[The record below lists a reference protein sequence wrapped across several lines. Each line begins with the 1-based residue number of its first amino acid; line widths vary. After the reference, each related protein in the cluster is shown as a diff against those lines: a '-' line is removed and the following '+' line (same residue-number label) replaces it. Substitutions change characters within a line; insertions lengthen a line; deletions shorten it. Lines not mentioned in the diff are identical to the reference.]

1 MPIYLY
7 VKTHQ
12 ITGLKYLGQTTS
24 VDPHRYTGSGKY
36 WKNHLEVHGYFYTT
50 EILRECQSQDDL
62 KEWGLYYSRLW
73 NVAESEEWANL
84 KEEGG
89 AYGNHS
95 LETRAKISAAQRGR
109 KRGAYS
115 QERRDQIANQNRTK
129 AQNPKYR
136 AKLSKALLGHSVSS
150 ETRTKI
156 SEQNKLRAQDPIW
169 IENQRKKSIENGSKP
184 PSQKGIPW
192 WTDGLSN
199 KKQLNSPGP
208 DWRPGLTK
216 KKI

>member
-24 VDPHRYTGSGKY
+24 TDPHRYTGSGKY
-36 WKNHLEVHGYFYTT
+36 WKNHLAVHGYYYNT
-50 EILRECQSQDDL
+50 EILKECQSKDGL

-73 NVAESEEWANL
+73 NVAESKEWANL

-95 LETRAKISAAQRGR
+95 SETRAKISAAQRGQ

-115 QERRDQIANQNRTK
+115 QERREQIANQNRTK
-129 AQNPKYR
+129 AKDPKYR

-150 ETRTKI
+150 ETRAKI
-156 SEQNKLRAQDPIW
+156 SKHSKLKAQNPEW
-169 IENQRKKSIENGSKP
+169 IATQRKNSLNNGSKP

-192 WTDGLSN
+192 WTNEIAN
-199 KKQLNSPGP
+199 KKQLECPGEG
-208 DWRPGLTK
+208 WRSGMAK
-216 KKI
+216 KKT